1 MPHEFL
7 EFFQVN
13 YTPKNFKT
21 KLNKSK
27 QNNNPRTYEKIQT
40 VFVLYSLL
48 IKLLHAINTKWP
60 KILIG
65 LNGDQIPSLLLSSF
79 KRIDLLYFTESV

>member
-27 QNNNPRTYEKIQT
+27 QNNNSRTYEKIQT

-48 IKLLHAINTKWP
+48 IKLLHAINTK
-60 KILIG
+60 
-65 LNGDQIPSLLLSSF
+65 
-79 KRIDLLYFTESV
+79 

>member
-21 KLNKSK
+21 KLNESK
-27 QNNNPRTYEKIQT
+27 QNNNPRTYEKI
-40 VFVLYSLL
+40 
-48 IKLLHAINTKWP
+48 
-60 KILIG
+60 
-65 LNGDQIPSLLLSSF
+65 
-79 KRIDLLYFTESV
+79 